1 MTGFDFAAMVA
12 RGNSAGIAELY
23 LMIMTPLPSD
33 RAVESAAGA
42 PSALEVH
49 YAYMHRLVEE
59 GKALLIGPCMN
70 EPVSPGQAPVPPGFG
85 ILNVGSRD
93 EADEIDRNE
102 PFHALGWRH
111 NTVMG
116 WTPKFGSLID
126 VVREA
131 THQGIEK

>member
-49 YAYMHRLVEE
+49 YA
-59 GKALLIGPCMN
+59 
-70 EPVSPGQAPVPPGFG
+70 
-85 ILNVGSRD
+85 
-93 EADEIDRNE
+93 
-102 PFHALGWRH
+102 
-111 NTVMG
+111 
-116 WTPKFGSLID
+116 
-126 VVREA
+126 
-131 THQGIEK
+131 